1 MNLSAGK
8 MKRMQAL
15 SNERGVIAATAM
27 DQRGNLQKA
36 LSTYRG
42 VDIHEITP
50 AMMSEFKVAVSRILT
65 PHASAILLDPEFGLE
80 AGRARASNAGLLLAY
95 ELSGYDTTRPGRL
108 PDLLPHLSVKRLVD
122 WGADAVK
129 ILIYYSPFDDPDV
142 NDAKHAFMERVGAE
156 CETYE
161 IPFFLEI
168 VGYDPKGGD
177 ERGLDYAR
185 QKPEIVK
192 KSMEVFSR
200 VEFRVDVLKVEV
212 PVNVEFV
219 EGSSVY
225 KGQKAYS
232 RDEARRQF
240 REAAAMA
247 SKPFIYLSAGV
258 SNPQFT
264 EALAIASEAGTD
276 YSGVLCG
283 RATWKDG
290 IPVYAKHGLKALEDW
305 LQRDGVRNIS
315 AVNASLTSACP
326 WWTKLGI
333 APPYAPRP

>member
-1 MNLSAGK
+1 VNLSAGK
-8 MKRMQAL
+8 MKRMKAL
-15 SNERGVIAATAM
+15 ANECGVIAAAAM

-36 LSTYRG
+36 LSTARG
-42 VDIHEITP
+42 VDVHEITP

-80 AGRARASNAGLLLAY
+80 AGRARAPNAGLLLAY

-108 PDLLPHLSVKRLVD
+108 PDLLPHVSVKRLVD

-129 ILIYYSPFDDPDV
+129 IQIYYSPFDDATV
-142 NDAKHAFMERVGAE
+142 NDVKHAFMERVGAE

-177 ERGLDYAR
+177 EKGLEYAR
-185 QKPEIVK
+185 HKPELVK
-192 KSMEVFSR
+192 RSMEVFSR
-200 VEFRVDVLKVEV
+200 PEFRVDVLKVEV
-212 PVNVEFV
+212 PINVEFV
-219 EGSSVY
+219 EGSAVF
-225 KGQKAYS
+225 KGQKAYT
-232 RDEARRQF
+232 REQAHQHF

-247 SKPFIYLSAGV
+247 AKPFIYLSAGV
-258 SNPQFT
+258 SNPQFI
-264 EALAIASEAGTD
+264 ESLAIAGEAGAD

-290 IPVYAKHGLKALEDW
+290 IPVYARQGLKALEEW
-305 LQRDGVRNIS
+305 LQREGVRNIN
-315 AVNASLTSACP
+315 AVNAAIQSARP
-326 WWTKLGI
+326 WYAKLGI
-333 APPYAPRP
+333 APTD